1 VEVSDDR
8 YIQHMV
14 SFLSGKLQYIYSS
27 AATNNSNT
35 YYRNESLYM
44 SFVGVNDLENNSQ
57 FGKPVLL
64 VNQHQQKI
72 EPRVVMKTEAVQ
84 YNNNSVCV

>member
-1 VEVSDDR
+1 
-8 YIQHMV
+8 
-14 SFLSGKLQYIYSS
+14 
-27 AATNNSNT
+27 
-35 YYRNESLYM
+35 M